1 MASKEDII
9 KLVVSQT
16 NYTDEEAE
24 EQLLKHDFNYVAVVK
39 EYLNPNFAEKKQ
51 EKQKRSLNEK
61 MMDEIRG
68 FMDTAT
74 KQYMIRK
81 EKQERMEL
89 IKKQMYAKMLE
100 QKQTELESNDSKPE
114 IIEENSDN
122 ITNPTN
128 PDNTNI
134 TG

>member
-61 MMDEIRG
+61 NMV
-68 FMDTAT
+68 
-74 KQYMIRK
+74 
-81 EKQERMEL
+81 
-89 IKKQMYAKMLE
+89 
-100 QKQTELESNDSKPE
+100 
-114 IIEENSDN
+114 
-122 ITNPTN
+122 
-128 PDNTNI
+128 
-134 TG
+134 

>member
-100 QKQTELESNDSKPE
+100 QKQKELESNNDSKPE

-122 ITNPTN
+122 ITNTTN
-128 PDNTNI
+128 PDNT
-134 TG
+134 T

>member
-100 QKQTELESNDSKPE
+100 QKQKELESNNDSKPE

-122 ITNPTN
+122 ITNTTN
-128 PDNTNI
+128 PNNT
-134 TG
+134 T